1 MTEQFNTRLEN
12 TSTQINIIQS
22 TQKGI
27 QSSLVEVFD
36 VMNHNRS
43 QIYSLNAK
51 KLDLTEFEAKLNVYE
66 EELETIR
73 YATYDCY
80 RVIK

>member
-1 MTEQFNTRLEN
+1 M
-12 TSTQINIIQS
+12 
-22 TQKGI
+22 
-27 QSSLVEVFD
+27 VEVFD